1 MAEPQ
6 RASNEGRPA
15 AQGARQG
22 SRLTRTV
29 RSRAL
34 LSRGLPRLEKW
45 CHLSRFGAS
54 SRRRR
59 WSCGIIRSTMWKRL
73 LAGIFGLGGLV
84 MWKRCLGKV
93 KRLKV
98 EDG

>member
-1 MAEPQ
+1 
-6 RASNEGRPA
+6 
-15 AQGARQG
+15 
-22 SRLTRTV
+22 
-29 RSRAL
+29 
-34 LSRGLPRLEKW
+34 
-45 CHLSRFGAS
+45 
-54 SRRRR
+54 
-59 WSCGIIRSTMWKRL
+59 MWKRL